1 MRMKTILLLAG
12 MLLWSA
18 ELFAQNPFYQGKT
31 ITVIAAAS
39 AGSAYDLYARLMA
52 QFMGKHIPGNPNFIV
67 QNMPG
72 AGSIIGTNYLYNV
85 SKPDGLTIGAI
96 QPSIYFNQLLKQ
108 KEVRYDWVKF
118 TWIGSSDKSDYL
130 LYMRADLPYK
140 SLADVRKAKE
150 PPKCGSTGAGTS
162 GSYMPKLL
170 EETLGTK
177 FTIVAGYQGGG
188 EIDLAVERGELHCR
202 AFTIQAYHSREP
214 YHTWR
219 KKSFARILMQ
229 TGQTRDPRLADVPTL
244 RELMDEHKTSDS
256 ERRLVPMVLAATD
269 FGRPIVAPPGV
280 PAERTRV
287 LRDAFL
293 KAMKDPDLLTE
304 AKRKNFDI
312 TPSTGEELEALAR
325 QVMSQPPEVVGRVK
339 TLMEQ

>member
-1 MRMKTILLLAG
+1 MNKLFLLLALVFG
-12 MLLWSA
+12 AA
-18 ELFAQNPFYQGKT
+18 EARAQNSFYQGKT

-67 QNMPG
+67 QNMTG
-72 AGSIIGTNYLYNV
+72 AGSIIGANYLYNV

-96 QPSIYFNQLLKQ
+96 QPSIYFNQLMKQ
-108 KEVRYDWVKF
+108 KEVKYDWAKF
-118 TWIGSSDKSDYL
+118 AWIGSSDKSDYL

-140 SLADVRKAKE
+140 TLADVRKAKE

-170 EETLGTK
+170 EEVLGTK

-202 AFTIQAYHSREP
+202 SFTIQAYHSREP

-219 KKSFARILMQ
+219 KKNFARILMQ
-229 TGQTRDPRLADVPTL
+229 TGQTRDPRIADTPTL
-244 RELMDEHKTSDS
+244 RELMDEYKTPEID
-256 ERRLVPMVLAATD
+256 RRLVPMVLAAND

-280 PAERTRV
+280 SADRLKL
-287 LRDAFL
+287 LREAFL
-293 KAMKDPDLLTE
+293 NTMKDPDLLAE

-312 TPSTGEELEALAR
+312 TPTSGEDLANLAR
-325 QVMSQPPEVVGRVK
+325 EVMTQSPEIITRAK
-339 TLMEQ
+339 RLMEQ

>member
-1 MRMKTILLLAG
+1 MIIILLIV
-12 MLLWSA
+12 
-18 ELFAQNPFYQGKT
+18 LFLGTRTEIHAQTPFYQGKT
-31 ITVIAAAS
+31 ITVVAAAS

-67 QNMPG
+67 QNMTG
-72 AGSIIGTNYLYNV
+72 AGSIIGANYLYNV

-96 QPSIYFNQLLKQ
+96 QPSIYFNQLMQQ
-108 KEVRYDWVKF
+108 KEVRYDWAKF
-118 TWIGSSDKSDYL
+118 AWIGSSDKSDYL

-140 SLADVRKAKE
+140 TLADVRKAKE

-170 EETLGTK
+170 EEVLGTK
-177 FTIVAGYQGGG
+177 FIIVAGYQGGG

-202 AFTIQAYHSREP
+202 SFTIQAYHSREP

-229 TGQTRDPRLADVPTL
+229 TGQTRDPRIADTPTL
-244 RELMDEHKTSDS
+244 RELMDEYKTPEND
-256 ERRLVPMVLAATD
+256 RRLVPMVLAAND
-269 FGRPIVAPPGV
+269 FGRPIVAPPGLA
-280 PAERTRV
+280 PDRLKV

-293 KAMKDPDLLTE
+293 NTMKDPELLAE

-312 TPSTGEELEALAR
+312 TPSSGEELATLAK
-325 QVMSQPPEVVGRVK
+325 QVMTQTPELIARAK
-339 TLMEQ
+339 RLMEQ